1 MPFMAT
7 NFTWSAGCKRMQ
19 RVILLILVVI
29 QLDGCSGGSS
39 SSGSPATTA
48 SAASVSTNTP
58 SPTPSQ
64 SSSTPPTISGAPAA
78 SVSAPPTISGTPA
91 ASVSAPPT
99 ISGTPAASVALGGTY
114 NFTPVA
120 SDSNSKT
127 LSFSIQNKPSWAS
140 FNSETGELSG
150 TPTSADV
157 GIYSNVSIGVSDGV
171 LSATLPSFS
180 ISVTQIAT
188 GSATLSWIPPTTN
201 ANGTT
206 LTNLAGY
213 YVHYGTNAASLAD
226 TITIANPGISTYVIS
241 NLSPGTW
248 FFSVTAFNSS
258 KVKSNFSN
266 IVNKMIQ

>member
-1 MPFMAT
+1 
-7 NFTWSAGCKRMQ
+7 MQ

-64 SSSTPPTISGAPAA
+64 SSSTPLTISGA
-78 SVSAPPTISGTPA
+78 PA

-140 FNSETGELSG
+140 FNSGTGELSG

-157 GIYSNVSIGVSDGV
+157 GSYSNVSIGASDGV

-258 KVKSNFSN
+258 KVDSNFSN

>member
-7 NFTWSAGCKRMQ
+7 SFTWSAGGQTMQ
-19 RVILLILVVI
+19 RVILLILAVI
-29 QLDGCSGGSS
+29 QLAGCSGGSN

-48 SAASVSTNTP
+48 GAASASTNTP
-58 SPTPSQ
+58 SPL
-64 SSSTPPTISGAPAA
+64 TISGA
-78 SVSAPPTISGTPA
+78 
-91 ASVSAPPT
+91 
-99 ISGTPAASVALGGTY
+99 PAASVALGGTY

-120 SDSNSKT
+120 SDSNGKT

-140 FNSETGELSG
+140 FNSETGELLG
-150 TPTSADV
+150 TPTSAQV
-157 GIYSNVSIGVSDGV
+157 GSYSNVSISVSDGV

-188 GSATLSWIPPTTN
+188 GAATLSWIPPTTN

-226 TITIANPGISTYVIS
+226 TITIANPGISTYIIS

-248 FFSVTAFNSS
+248 FFSVTAFNTS
-258 KVKSNFSN
+258 KVEGIFSN

>member
-1 MPFMAT
+1 M
-7 NFTWSAGCKRMQ
+7 
-19 RVILLILVVI
+19 LILVAI
-29 QLDGCSGGSS
+29 QLVGCNNSS
-39 SSGSPATTA
+39 SSSSNSPA
-48 SAASVSTNTP
+48 
-58 SPTPSQ
+58 
-64 SSSTPPTISGAPAA
+64 STPAANSSVTGANG
-78 SVSAPPTISGTPA
+78 SATISGTPI
-91 ASVSAPPT
+91 ASVVVGSAYNF
-99 ISGTPAASVALGGTY
+99 TPAASDPNGNA
-114 NFTPVA
+114 
-120 SDSNSKT
+120 

-140 FNSETGELSG
+140 FNSQTGQISG

-157 GIYSNVSIGVSDGV
+157 GSYSNVSISVSDGV

-213 YVHYGTNAASLAD
+213 LVHYGTNAASLAE

-248 FFSVTAFNSS
+248 FFSVTAFNTS
-258 KVKSNFSN
+258 KVESNFSN
-266 IVNKMIQ
+266 IANKMIQ

>member
-1 MPFMAT
+1 MHALPGNELHMVCGVQT
-7 NFTWSAGCKRMQ
+7 MQ
-19 RVILLILVVI
+19 RVILLVLAVI
-29 QLDGCSGGSS
+29 QLAGCYGGSY

-48 SAASVSTNTP
+48 SAASASTNAA

-64 SSSTPPTISGAPAA
+64 SG
-78 SVSAPPTISGTPA
+78 SAPL
-91 ASVSAPPT
+91 T

-120 SDSNSKT
+120 SDSNGKT

-150 TPTSADV
+150 TPTSAHV
-157 GIYSNVSIGVSDGV
+157 GSYSNVRISVSDGV
-171 LSATLPSFS
+171 LGATLPSFS

-213 YVHYGTNAASLAD
+213 FVHYGTNAASLAD
-226 TITIANPGISTYVIS
+226 TIIVANPGISTYVIS

-248 FFSVTAFNSS
+248 FFSVTAFNTS
-258 KVKSNFSN
+258 KVESNFSN
-266 IVNKMIQ
+266 IVKKMIQ

>member
-1 MPFMAT
+1 M
-7 NFTWSAGCKRMQ
+7 
-19 RVILLILVVI
+19 LILVAI
-29 QLDGCSGGSS
+29 QLVGCDNSS
-39 SSGSPATTA
+39 SSSSNSPA
-48 SAASVSTNTP
+48 
-58 SPTPSQ
+58 
-64 SSSTPPTISGAPAA
+64 STPAANSSVTGANG
-78 SVSAPPTISGTPA
+78 SATISGTPI
-91 ASVSAPPT
+91 ASVVVGSAYNF
-99 ISGTPAASVALGGTY
+99 TPAASDPNGNA
-114 NFTPVA
+114 
-120 SDSNSKT
+120 

-140 FNSETGELSG
+140 FNSQTGQISG

-157 GIYSNVSIGVSDGV
+157 GSYSNVSISVSDGV

-213 YVHYGTNAASLAD
+213 LVHYGTNAASLAE

-248 FFSVTAFNSS
+248 FFSVTAFNTS
-258 KVKSNFSN
+258 KVESNFSN
-266 IVNKMIQ
+266 IANKMIQ

>member
-64 SSSTPPTISGAPAA
+64 SSSTPLTISGA
-78 SVSAPPTISGTPA
+78 PA

-120 SDSNSKT
+120 SNSNSKT

-140 FNSETGELSG
+140 FNSGTGELSG

-157 GIYSNVSIGVSDGV
+157 GSYSNVSIGASDGV

>member
-1 MPFMAT
+1 
-7 NFTWSAGCKRMQ
+7 MQ
-19 RVILLILVVI
+19 RVILLILAVI
-29 QLDGCSGGSS
+29 QLAGCYGGSN

-48 SAASVSTNTP
+48 GAASASTNTP
-58 SPTPSQ
+58 SPL
-64 SSSTPPTISGAPAA
+64 TISGA
-78 SVSAPPTISGTPA
+78 
-91 ASVSAPPT
+91 
-99 ISGTPAASVALGGTY
+99 PAASVALGGTY

-120 SDSNSKT
+120 SDSNGKT
-127 LSFSIQNKPSWAS
+127 LSFSIQNKPSWVS

-150 TPTSADV
+150 TPTSAQV
-157 GIYSNVSIGVSDGV
+157 GSYSNVSISVSDGV

-188 GSATLSWIPPTTN
+188 GAATLSWIPPTTN
-201 ANGTT
+201 ANGTS

-226 TITIANPGISTYVIS
+226 TITIATTGISTYVIG

-248 FFSVTAFNSS
+248 FFSVTAFNTS
-258 KVKSNFSN
+258 KVEGIFSN

>member
-1 MPFMAT
+1 M
-7 NFTWSAGCKRMQ
+7 
-19 RVILLILVVI
+19 LILVAI
-29 QLDGCSGGSS
+29 QLVGCDNSS
-39 SSGSPATTA
+39 SSSSNSPA
-48 SAASVSTNTP
+48 
-58 SPTPSQ
+58 
-64 SSSTPPTISGAPAA
+64 STPAANSSVTGANG
-78 SVSAPPTISGTPA
+78 SATISGTPI
-91 ASVSAPPT
+91 ASVVVGSAYNF
-99 ISGTPAASVALGGTY
+99 TPAASDPNGNA
-114 NFTPVA
+114 
-120 SDSNSKT
+120 

-140 FNSETGELSG
+140 FNSQTGQLSG

-157 GIYSNVSIGVSDGV
+157 GSYSNVSISVSDGV

-213 YVHYGTNAASLAD
+213 LVHYGTNAASLAE

-248 FFSVTAFNSS
+248 FFSVTAFNTS
-258 KVKSNFSN
+258 KVESNFSN